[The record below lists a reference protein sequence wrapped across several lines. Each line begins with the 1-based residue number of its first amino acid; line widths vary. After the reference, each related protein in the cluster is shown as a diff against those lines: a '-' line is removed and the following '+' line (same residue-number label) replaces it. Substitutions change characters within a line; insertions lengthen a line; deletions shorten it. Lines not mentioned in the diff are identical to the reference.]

1 MDHNGYTALM
11 DAVTR
16 SHTEVAK
23 ILIDAGANV
32 QIKGH
37 DGMTAVDIAKRNND
51 GEMVRML
58 TEAEPK

>member
-1 MDHNGYTALM
+1 M